1 MKNIDNPISIIDV
14 SSLQNKAPSPELL
27 RSFYNA
33 YHNQGFGYII
43 NHGIDQKLIEKV
55 FEHSRCFHNLSLNE
69 KMKVS
74 LDHNHRGYIA
84 INTSTDVNSK
94 FEEIKKPNQSA
105 SFMMMR
111 EDQAENSKIYLS
123 GPNQWPELDGFRS
136 IMEQYNAA
144 LSTLANKLIRVA
156 LLSAGVQ
163 DLSVMESFESPTTW
177 LRLLHYPPLPGDSP
191 NDLYGSAPH
200 TDFGCITIL
209 AQDDIGGL
217 QVQSPT
223 GEWVNVPKLENSFVV
238 NVGDMLH
245 IMTNG
250 ILRSTPHRVINE
262 TGLERFSCPF
272 FYDPNVSLDVTPLKG
287 TGKPNLPTVNFG
299 SFLQKELGDSYKK
312 HKAIGKP

>member
-1 MKNIDNPISIIDV
+1 MKNIETSISIIDIA
-14 SSLQNKAPSPELL
+14 SIQNEVPSPKLL
-27 RSFYNA
+27 RSFFNA
-33 YHNQGFGYII
+33 YHDQGFGYII
-43 NHGIDQKLIEKV
+43 NHGIDSKLINKV
-55 FEHSRCFHNLSLNE
+55 FEYSRRFHNLSLNE

-136 IMEQYNAA
+136 IMEQYNVA

-209 AQDDIGGL
+209 AQDDVGGL

-223 GEWVNVPKLENSFVV
+223 GEWVNVPKLKNSFVV

-287 TGKPNLPTVNFG
+287 TGKPKFATVNFG
-299 SFLQKELGDSYKK
+299 NFLKKELGDSYKK
-312 HKAIGKP
+312 HKAIRKP

>member
-27 RSFYNA
+27 RSFHEA

-43 NHGIDQKLIEKV
+43 NHGVDHKLIEKV
-55 FEHSRCFHNLSLNE
+55 FEYSRCFHNLSLNE

-111 EDQAENSKIYLS
+111 EDQAENNKIYLS

-136 IMEQYNAA
+136 IMEQYNAE

-156 LLSAGVQ
+156 LFLGEKEAIQKLCQQLFHSLTSVHNIKLDQLLSKRMHA
-163 DLSVMESFESPTTW
+163 
-177 LRLLHYPPLPGDSP
+177 LR
-191 NDLYGSAPH
+191 
-200 TDFGCITIL
+200 
-209 AQDDIGGL
+209 
-217 QVQSPT
+217 
-223 GEWVNVPKLENSFVV
+223 
-238 NVGDMLH
+238 
-245 IMTNG
+245 
-250 ILRSTPHRVINE
+250 
-262 TGLERFSCPF
+262 
-272 FYDPNVSLDVTPLKG
+272 
-287 TGKPNLPTVNFG
+287 NF
-299 SFLQKELGDSYKK
+299 
-312 HKAIGKP
+312 